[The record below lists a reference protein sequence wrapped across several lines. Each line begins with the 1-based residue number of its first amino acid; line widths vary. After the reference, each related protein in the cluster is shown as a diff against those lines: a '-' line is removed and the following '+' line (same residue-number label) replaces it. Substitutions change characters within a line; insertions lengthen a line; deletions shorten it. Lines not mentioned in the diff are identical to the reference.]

1 MQACR
6 GTESPCGRPHGEGTG
21 SDQGMSEWR
30 GCVRRRGSRRGEGSD
45 RQACSPAWALYSMST
60 APTAGSIHV
69 ELKWA
74 RPSGGVQV
82 KYGAT
87 STLGFSKHLLLLHPC
102 APQVSYLSRTV
113 TSWRCASLSSPHP
126 GYPSSQSSPVHCDGA
141 EFRDGVEC
149 AARFV
154 AV

>member
-1 MQACR
+1 MPSAHSALSSVTQRKPRAQINPVCSQQKHDPKNEGLRSVQACR

-102 APQVSYLSRTV
+102 APQVSYLSR
-113 TSWRCASLSSPHP
+113 P
-126 GYPSSQSSPVHCDGA
+126 
-141 EFRDGVEC
+141 
-149 AARFV
+149 
-154 AV
+154 